1 MSNGILDLLRLLIWE
16 GNTEFYSSCDSADI
30 SIEQA
35 FRESVYMG
43 IDGLPVLLIKGNS
56 VLCVEIYRDYRDRV
70 LADGGTIMDADCC
83 QEYIC
88 ELMSIP
94 STNPNPT
101 TPYV

>member
-43 IDGLPVLLIKGNS
+43 VDGLPVLLIKGNS
-56 VLCVEIYRDYRDRV
+56 VLCIKIYKDYRDRV
-70 LADGGTIMDADCC
+70 LADSGVIADEDCMG
-83 QEYIC
+83 EYLC
-88 ELMSIP
+88 SLF
-94 STNPNPT
+94 
-101 TPYV
+101 